1 MKKVSFL
8 RFIKNFSFFILKIL
22 LISLFIYSVSIISV
36 NFYENIKENY
46 SNYTFVRGLENYGN
60 VTEGTL
66 ISQDSINYL
75 YSYEVNGEK
84 YFINLEE
91 NDSSSVD
98 KSVKIIYD
106 TFEPN
111 VSIFEKQVNQINSF
125 YADTLKSLG
134 FVYVKLFILVV
145 ILGILWFLL
154 DVVKYN
160 KKLWNIYV

>member
-1 MKKVSFL
+1 MMK
-8 RFIKNFSFFILKIL
+8 FFFDFKI
-22 LISLFIYSVSIISV
+22 I
-36 NFYENIKENY
+36 
-46 SNYTFVRGLENYGN
+46 
-60 VTEGTL
+60 
-66 ISQDSINYL
+66 
-75 YSYEVNGEK
+75 
-84 YFINLEE
+84 
-91 NDSSSVD
+91 D